1 MPIPSNSNRESLWM
15 QGKDDGNVSL
25 NRYVRELVTATIGV
39 NRAEDLRSIRKELE
53 KEREVDLGKRLQ
65 K

>member
-1 MPIPSNSNRESLWM
+1 M